1 MISVLA
7 LLAVP
12 PFRPD
17 SADFPLFL
25 HVLGATILVGGLLA
39 GGSALA
45 FARGDAKMLRLGYW
59 SLLAVS
65 LPGYVLMRIGAQWV
79 ASKEGWDDVDDVPT
93 WLDLGYVVADAG
105 ALVLLIGL
113 VVGGIGVYRMREGKG
128 AGLLKV
134 TMVLALVLLAA
145 YVVAV
150 WAMAGKPD

>member
-1 MISVLA
+1 MIAV
-7 LLAVP
+7 LAVP

-25 HVLGATILVGGLLA
+25 HIVGATILVGGLLT

-45 FARGDAKMLRLGYW
+45 FAKGDAKLLRLGYW

-65 LPGYVLMRIGAQWV
+65 LPGFVIMRIGAQWV

-93 WLDLGYVVADAG
+93 WLDIGYIVADPG
-105 ALVLLIGL
+105 ALVLLIAL

-134 TMVLALVLLAA
+134 TMVLAFIMLAA
-145 YVVAV
+145 YVVAA